1 MAGISDELAFAKEAA
16 QAGAEVAIDR
26 FGGSLERSRKGDGSW
41 VTDADEAVEAAIRQ
55 MIAAAYPAHNV
66 LGEEGGL
73 RAAGGGEPVPGAP
86 TWIVDPIDGTNNFM
100 LGVPVWG
107 TLVGLKT
114 DGEIRLGVCHA
125 PALDEI
131 YEGELGGGA
140 RCNDRP
146 ISADDST
153 NLEDAVVLY
162 SSAQAFFRKGLDEF
176 FEYLIRR
183 SWRSRGFGDFWGHML
198 VARGAAQVMVE
209 PALKMWDVA
218 ALLPI
223 VTEAGATL
231 THLHGEPWGREGSA
245 LTTSTPLHDEVVA
258 LAQKIAP
265 DWREPAT
272 EEV

>member
-1 MAGISDELAFAKEAA
+1 MTGISDELAFAKEAA
-16 QAGAEVAIDR
+16 QAGAKVAFDR
-26 FGGSLERSRKGDGSW
+26 FGGSLERSKKADGSW
-41 VTDADEAVEAAIRQ
+41 VTEADEAAEATIRK
-55 MIAAAYPAHNV
+55 MIASAYPDHNV
-66 LGEEGGL
+66 LGEEEGL
-73 RAAGGGEPVPGAP
+73 RSGAGGQPIDGAP

-107 TLVGLKT
+107 TLVALKM
-114 DGEIRLGVCHA
+114 DGRVRLGVCHA
-125 PALDEI
+125 PALGEV
-131 YEGELGGGA
+131 YEGEAGGGA

-146 ISADDST
+146 MKADDAT
-153 NLEDAVVLY
+153 ELEDAVVLY

-223 VTEAGATL
+223 VEEAGATL
-231 THLHGEPWGREGSA
+231 THLHGGPWGTEGSA
-245 LTTSTPLHDEVVA
+245 LTATALLHDEVVA

-272 EEV
+272 EVT